1 MVDGIDLISNQFFI
15 GITAVFGVD
24 KPELTQGR
32 QEIMMEDDEVSR
44 KAKRELEKLSEDGG
58 LLNAPRL
65 KKKSKTVRGH
75 FSADDVDAD
84 DPVELWGTRIAR
96 GLSLIAFIAL
106 AIWLYLNYFQN

>member
-1 MVDGIDLISNQFFI
+1 MLFSL
-15 GITAVFGVD
+15 D
-24 KPELTQGR
+24 KPMVIHDR
-32 QEIMMEDDEVSR
+32 QEYMMEDDEVSR
-44 KAKRELEKLSEDGG
+44 KAKRELDKLSEEGG

-106 AIWLYLNYFQN
+106 SIWLYLKYFQN

>member
-1 MVDGIDLISNQFFI
+1 
-15 GITAVFGVD
+15 
-24 KPELTQGR
+24 
-32 QEIMMEDDEVSR
+32 MMKDDEVSR
-44 KAKRELEKLSEDGG
+44 RAKRDLEKLSEEGG

-65 KKKSKTVRGH
+65 KKKSKTVAGH

-106 AIWLYLNYFQN
+106 AIWLYLKYFQN